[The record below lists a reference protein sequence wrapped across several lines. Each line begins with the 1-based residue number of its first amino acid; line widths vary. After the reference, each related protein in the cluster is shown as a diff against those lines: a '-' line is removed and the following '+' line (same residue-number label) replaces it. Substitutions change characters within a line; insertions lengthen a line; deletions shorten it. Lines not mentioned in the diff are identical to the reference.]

1 MDVKEYQHILRY
13 LKRLI
18 EGSEF
23 EGHVYS
29 VGGCERDAYWGNEI
43 KDIDLVVD
51 LPEGGIKFANYLT
64 KEGYSHQPIV
74 YPNFGTAM
82 FRLHAYPEY

>member
-1 MDVKEYQHILRY
+1 MDVKEYQHLLRY

-43 KDIDLVVD
+43 KDVDLVVD
-51 LPEGGIKFANYLT
+51 LPEGGIR
-64 KEGYSHQPIV
+64 
-74 YPNFGTAM
+74 GT
-82 FRLHAYPEY
+82 YT